1 MTKKQFLDLS
11 LEEQVNA
18 WNNFSFENGFY
29 GFIYENNETELQNV
43 SNSSFL
49 KLAYLI
55 HYGSYSYND
64 TYIYF
69 FTNENI
75 DVLGRLFSFSDE
87 LTLRGIIDIDEMLK
101 WYNENKKE
109 I

>member
-18 WNNFSFENGFY
+18 WNEFSFENGFY
-29 GFIYENNETELQNV
+29 GFIYENNETTLQNV

-69 FTNENI
+69 
-75 DVLGRLFSFSDE
+75 DDLGRLLSFSDE

>member
-1 MTKKQFLDLS
+1 MTKKQFLDFS

-18 WNNFSFENGFY
+18 WNKFSFENGFY

-49 KLAYLI
+49 KLSYLI

-64 TYIYF
+64 TYMYF
-69 FTNENI
+69 
-75 DVLGRLFSFSDE
+75 DDLGRLVSFSDE

>member
-1 MTKKQFLDLS
+1 MTKEQFLSFDL
-11 LEEQVNA
+11 EAQVNIF
-18 WNNFSFENGFY
+18 NKFSFENGFY

-69 FTNENI
+69 

-87 LTLRGIIDIDEMLK
+87 LTFRGMIDIDEMIT
-101 WYNENKKE
+101 WYNNTYKGE
-109 I
+109 

>member
-18 WNNFSFENGFY
+18 WNKFSFENGFY
-29 GFIYENNETELQNV
+29 GFIHENNETELQNV

-64 TYIYF
+64 TFIYF
-69 FTNENI
+69 
-75 DVLGRLFSFSDE
+75 DVLGHLVSFSDE

>member
-18 WNNFSFENGFY
+18 WNKFSFENGFY
-29 GFIYENNETELQNV
+29 GFIYENDETALQNV

-55 HYGSYSYND
+55 HYGNYSYND

-69 FTNENI
+69 

-87 LTLRGIIDIDEMLK
+87 LTFRGMIDIDEMIT
-101 WYNENKKE
+101 WYNNTYKGE
-109 I
+109 

>member
-1 MTKKQFLDLS
+1 MTKKQFLDFS

-18 WNNFSFENGFY
+18 WNDFSFENGFY

-64 TYIYF
+64 TYIY
-69 FTNENI
+69 I
-75 DVLGRLFSFSDE
+75 DDLGRLISFSDE

-101 WYNENKKE
+101 WYKENKKE